1 MIIYIHGFGSS
12 GQANKAKIFREYFK
26 SINQNFIA
34 PSLSYVPN
42 LAISTLE
49 EIIDSYNEEI
59 YLIGSS
65 LGGYYATYL
74 SLNEKVKKIVL
85 INPAVIPSHTLQK
98 SVGDAIN
105 FYDNSSYKW
114 NKEHLNMLHTYNTT
128 KIEKNKFMVLLQ
140 KGDKVLNYKDAINK
154 YDGSTL
160 ILEDGG
166 DHGFKGI
173 QNHFED
179 ILNFIEKDN

>member
-12 GQANKAKIFREYFK
+12 GQANKAKLFREYFK
-26 SINQNFIA
+26 SQNQNFIA

-49 EIIDSYNEEI
+49 ELIESYDEDI

-74 SLNEKVKKIVL
+74 SQNIKVKKVVL
-85 INPAVIPSHTLQK
+85 INPAVIPTNTLQK
-98 SVGDAIN
+98 SLGIAIN
-105 FYDNSSYKW
+105 FYDNSTYDW
-114 NKEHLNMLHTYNTT
+114 NEEHLQMLHNYNTT
-128 KIEKNKFMVLLQ
+128 TIDKNKFMVLLQ
-140 KGDKVLNYKDAINK
+140 KGDEVLNYKDSLNK
-154 YDGSTL
+154 YNGTTI

-166 DHGFKGI
+166 DHGFKDI
-173 QNHFED
+173 QNHFEN
-179 ILNFIEKDN
+179 IKGFLC